1 MLLPIKPIC
10 ERKDMRRDGTSVIY
24 IQYCYSADKRTL
36 LNSEIAIPP
45 EYWNK
50 KRLCISNDV
59 PEIYGN
65 FQVLNSELNRMMR
78 LAEDLIYFA
87 IETKIEDR
95 GKFIKSLL
103 KRTLTLIIFKEM
115 APQLFLRLAQ
125 RTEYKYLLSNR

>member
-1 MLLPIKPIC
+1 
-10 ERKDMRRDGTSVIY
+10 
-24 IQYCYSADKRTL
+24 
-36 LNSEIAIPP
+36 
-45 EYWNK
+45 
-50 KRLCISNDV
+50 
-59 PEIYGN
+59 
-65 FQVLNSELNRMMR
+65 MMR

>member
-1 MLLPIKPIC
+1 MLVPIKSIC

-45 EYWNK
+45 AYWNK
-50 KRLCISNDV
+50 KRLCISNDL

-65 FQVLNSELNRMMR
+65 LQVLNSELNRMIR

-87 IETKIEDR
+87 NCFTSATHRNPTVALRSNPWET
-95 GKFIKSLL
+95 LN
-103 KRTLTLIIFKEM
+103 
-115 APQLFLRLAQ
+115 
-125 RTEYKYLLSNR
+125 KYCL

>member
-24 IQYCYSADKRTL
+24 IQYCYSAEKRTF
-36 LNSEIAIPP
+36 LNTEIAIPP
-45 EYWNK
+45 AHWNK
-50 KRLCISNDV
+50 KKLCISNDL

-95 GKFIKSLL
+95 GKFVKS
-103 KRTLTLIIFKEM
+103 TFKPDFDFNNLQRNGT
-115 APQLFLRLAQ
+115 AIVPQVAQ
-125 RTEYKYLLSNR
+125 RNRIQIFTFK